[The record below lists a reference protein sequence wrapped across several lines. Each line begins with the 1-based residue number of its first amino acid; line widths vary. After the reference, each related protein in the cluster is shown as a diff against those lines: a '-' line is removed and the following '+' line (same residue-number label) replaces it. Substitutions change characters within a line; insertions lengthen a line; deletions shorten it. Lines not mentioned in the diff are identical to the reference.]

1 MIAFLAFDWLRA
13 ELLPLL
19 LLVPLLLLLGL
30 AAEARRRRQRL
41 RLADATLLPSVA
53 GEVSVRR
60 GKLRLALELCGAALV
75 VVALIGPVRGYT
87 QRPALRRGLDIAVC
101 VDTSRSMLA
110 RDLNPDRLSRARREV
125 RGLLEHLS
133 GDRVALLAF
142 SGDAREVA
150 PLTRDRRTLSALLDQ
165 FDPIENRLGGTDLGA
180 ALERALD
187 LFDGRTGAH
196 EAIVVVTD
204 GEDLEGKGLAVARRA
219 ADAGIRIF
227 VVGIGTEAGGKI
239 PVDLG
244 GGRESFLRGPD
255 GEEVVTRMDRDSL
268 AAIAEV
274 TGGAFLT
281 TSDSATPLE
290 ELYEKRIG
298 RLDRREL
305 HDGMEQVPHD
315 RFQWALVPGL
325 VLWLLAVSLGERR
338 RVSRRRRV
346 PLGAAPAL
354 VLALLAAAAPSA
366 RAAQDAAAEA
376 PAKHPLVE
384 VLEDAIAS
392 CEDGLELVAYARLS
406 SALGE
411 LPEPTAEQAL
421 DPLAPGIGD
430 PTLPPAA
437 APDAGADAPGGS
449 PDPLDPGDAKA
460 PTVRELLDPDAA
472 AEPTWSP
479 TERAHLLYARG
490 VTQHRMGQLELA
502 SADFGAA
509 AADFGPG
516 PERLVCLYNR
526 FALSLELAELR
537 RTEVFEQARAQA
549 SGLPGGPGA
558 EQPEDTVG
566 ELRRLYHAA
575 REQGLE
581 RLELDWRDSDTRANL
596 ELITRRLNELDDL
609 EEQQQEQEEQE
620 QQ

>member
-1 MIAFLAFDWLRA
+1 MIAFLSFDWLRL

-19 LLVPLLLLLGL
+19 LLVPLLLVLGIG
-30 AAEARRRRQRL
+30 AEARRRRQRL
-41 RLADATLLPSVA
+41 RLADAALLPNLA

-60 GKLRLALELCGAALV
+60 GKLRLAFELVGAALI

-125 RGLLEHLS
+125 RGLLEQLA

-165 FDPIENRLGGTDLGA
+165 FDPVENRLGGTDLGA

-204 GEDLEGKGLAVARRA
+204 GEDLEGKGLVVARRA
-219 ADAGIRIF
+219 AEAGIRIY

-239 PVDLG
+239 PIELG

-290 ELYEKRIG
+290 ELYAKRIG

-305 HDGMEQVPHD
+305 EDGDSRSLFPED
-315 RFQWALVPGL
+315 LSLDDVPG
-325 VLWLLAVSLGERR
+325 
-338 RVSRRRRV
+338 
-346 PLGAAPAL
+346 
-354 VLALLAAAAPSA
+354 
-366 RAAQDAAAEA
+366 DAAFDAA
-376 PAKHPLVE
+376 
-384 VLEDAIAS
+384 LES
-392 CEDGLELVAYARLS
+392 LHWR
-406 SALGE
+406 ALG
-411 LPEPTAEQAL
+411 QR
-421 DPLAPGIGD
+421 
-430 PTLPPAA
+430 
-437 APDAGADAPGGS
+437 PDAGRLDALAGLWETVEVVEGS
-449 PDPLDPGDAKA
+449 GEAWRAVLTA
-460 PTVRELLDPDAA
+460 LLRDPDFV
-472 AEPTWSP
+472 S
-479 TERAHLLYARG
+479 Y
-490 VTQHRMGQLELA
+490 
-502 SADFGAA
+502 
-509 AADFGPG
+509 
-516 PERLVCLYNR
+516 
-526 FALSLELAELR
+526 
-537 RTEVFEQARAQA
+537 
-549 SGLPGGPGA
+549 
-558 EQPEDTVG
+558 
-566 ELRRLYHAA
+566 
-575 REQGLE
+575 
-581 RLELDWRDSDTRANL
+581 
-596 ELITRRLNELDDL
+596 
-609 EEQQQEQEEQE
+609 
-620 QQ
+620 